1 MTLSLTN
8 LYYSDVSDTR
18 GGLITALK
26 NMNVA
31 NVHDVEYM
39 ALYDDGKTLDA
50 PTMLTALPPDRL
62 HYRPEELNRFIRKH
76 SE

>member
-1 MTLSLTN
+1 MKLSLTN

-26 NMNVA
+26 NMNIA

-50 PTMLTALPPDRL
+50 PTMLTTLPQDRL

-76 SE
+76 LE